1 MYETATR
8 ILLVEDSPS
17 DANLLRQMFL
27 RSGKKGWEL
36 VQVERLSDAIDTC
49 SHVPIDVV
57 LLDLIL
63 PDSDRW
69 DTLVD
74 FQSAVPDIPIVVL
87 TIVSD
92 EALALQAVAQGAQDY
107 LFKEQITPQLL
118 VRAIGYAIERGQIL
132 KQLRESERR
141 FRAIFDQTFQCMVLL
156 TPEGTL
162 LEINQTALDFYDAQ
176 LEDYLGL
183 PLWKMPWWNYSQ
195 ASQEWLQTAI
205 ANARQGHL
213 VREEVQVRG
222 IENEIVWIDFSLKS
236 LKDERGEVVLL
247 IAEGRD
253 ISDKKRAETEILKAL
268 EQERSLHQLKSNLVS
283 VVSHEFR
290 TPLTTIHS
298 STDLLQRYCR
308 DFLDEK
314 KSKHFQRIQSAINQM
329 VQLLDDVLF
338 MGRIEAGK
346 LQFKPSAID
355 LVAFCRDLVEELRNN
370 SQSQHALAQRSPC
383 EIAFTNQGECTN
395 ACMDENLLRPILT
408 NLLSNAL
415 KYSPQGETVNF
426 ELTCQ
431 DEVVIFHIQDRGIGI
446 PQEDLPQ
453 LFESFYRAGNVGTIQ
468 GTGMGLSIV
477 EKSVNLHCGQITVE
491 SVVGVGTTF
500 TVRLPLQSPQYT
512 TR

>member
-1 MYETATR
+1 
-8 ILLVEDSPS
+8 
-17 DANLLRQMFL
+17 
-27 RSGKKGWEL
+27 
-36 VQVERLSDAIDTC
+36 
-49 SHVPIDVV
+49 
-57 LLDLIL
+57 
-63 PDSDRW
+63 
-69 DTLVD
+69 
-74 FQSAVPDIPIVVL
+74 
-87 TIVSD
+87 
-92 EALALQAVAQGAQDY
+92 
-107 LFKEQITPQLL
+107 
-118 VRAIGYAIERGQIL
+118 
-132 KQLRESERR
+132 
-141 FRAIFDQTFQCMVLL
+141 MVLL